1 MSAQKL
7 RDFYLAFK
15 RQIFGKRHRNKFYG
29 LKVYL
34 VCNEKGELLSFYLTK
49 GNVDDS
55 NIRPIKNM
63 TEQLFGKLFTNK
75 GYLSKTLWK
84 MLFKYEIQLFT
95 KLRKNIKNYIMKM
108 EDKILLR
115 KKSII
120 ETINNELKT
129 TVK

>member
-1 MSAQKL
+1 
-7 RDFYLAFK
+7 
-15 RQIFGKRHRNKFYG
+15 
-29 LKVYL
+29 
-34 VCNEKGELLSFYLTK
+34 
-49 GNVDDS
+49 
-55 NIRPIKNM
+55 M
-63 TEQLFGKLFTNK
+63 TEPLFGKLFTNK

-120 ETINNELKT
+120 DTINNELKT
-129 TVK
+129 IVK

>member
-1 MSAQKL
+1 
-7 RDFYLAFK
+7 
-15 RQIFGKRHRNKFYG
+15 
-29 LKVYL
+29 
-34 VCNEKGELLSFYLTK
+34 
-49 GNVDDS
+49 
-55 NIRPIKNM
+55 
-63 TEQLFGKLFTNK
+63 
-75 GYLSKTLWK
+75 